1 MKKTEIIFGILL
13 LISFILRF
21 FLVPGGIILSVFSL
35 SILALLYQ
43 VFGIVIF
50 NNIKIRNLFK
60 KESFRGVSAIQLIGS
75 VGVGFGLS
83 MVCIGV
89 LYKLQNW
96 PGANFTTIVGLSIII
111 LLTLI
116 TFIEYLKSKRNY
128 FSRILKRVVLFGI
141 FGFVFLS
148 LNSMSITKIEYRNH
162 PDYLKA
168 IENYLNDTTNDTLK
182 EKMEYEYLK
191 TFMSEEELKLYHEYN
206 N

>member
-1 MKKTEIIFGILL
+1 MKKTEIIFGLLL

-21 FLVPGGIILSVFSL
+21 FLVPGGVILSVFSL
-35 SILALLYQ
+35 SILAFLYQ

-60 KESFRGVSAIQLIGS
+60 KESFSGVSAIQLVGS
-75 VGVGFGLS
+75 IGVGFGLS
-83 MVCIGV
+83 IVCIGI
-89 LYKLQNW
+89 LFKLQNW
-96 PGANFTTIVGLSIII
+96 PGANFTTIIGLSIII
-111 LLTLI
+111 FLTLI

-141 FGFVFLS
+141 FGFIFLS

-168 IENYLNDTTNDTLK
+168 LENYLNDTTNDTLIQ
-182 EKMEYEYLK
+182 KMEYEYLK
-191 TFMSEEELKLYHEYN
+191 TFMSEEELKLYDEYN